1 MIRPANPLS
10 TSLCR
15 YQRFGT
21 RHDRRRL
28 QSGDVHVHV
37 RVRIEQRQHLVEAR
51 PARVHD
57 EKAKPFVPKQR
68 AFKQQ
73 RVAGRHAEL
82 R

>member
-1 MIRPANPLS
+1 
-10 TSLCR
+10 
-15 YQRFGT
+15 
-21 RHDRRRL
+21 
-28 QSGDVHVHV
+28 
-37 RVRIEQRQHLVEAR
+37 VRIEQRQHLVEAR